1 MSRFLCTSKLMQRTF
16 CNLIF
21 AVGIL
26 LIIVSLHGK
35 NTENLRGTSTYGDIS
50 PYKRDSTIIPISE
63 SSDEKPTYQ
72 LDSSVSSFIDTNKKI
87 VIHVHPKLNVT
98 FDGKSLIVPAGIGI
112 NTTLWNDHSLD
123 QYGMQPMKMTMKD
136 TSMIMQGMSPLHT
149 HDSSGIIHVESNE
162 FRNYTLGQF
171 LQIWGLDL
179 HGKEVK
185 LSINGN
191 NVKDYK
197 NHILTD
203 KEQMI
208 LNIEDIQKNAISS

>member
-1 MSRFLCTSKLMQRTF
+1 MRRTF
-16 CNLIF
+16 CNLIL
-21 AVGIL
+21 AVSIL

-35 NTENLRGTSTYGDIS
+35 NNENLTGTSAYGDIS
-50 PYKRDSTIIPISE
+50 PNKTGSIIIPISE

-72 LDSSVSSFIDTNKKI
+72 LDSSLSSFVDTNKKI
-87 VIHVHPKLNVT
+87 VTHIHPSLNVT
-98 FDGKSLIVPAGIGI
+98 LDGKSLIIPAGIGI
-112 NTTLWNDHSLD
+112 NITLWNDHSLD

-171 LQIWGLDL
+171 LQIWGVDL
-179 HGKEVK
+179 HGKVVK
-185 LSINGN
+185 LSVNGN
-191 NVKDYK
+191 NLKDYM

-208 LNIEDIQKNAISS
+208 LNIEDVQKNPTSG

>member
-1 MSRFLCTSKLMQRTF
+1 MRRIF

-21 AVGIL
+21 AISML
-26 LIIVSLHGK
+26 LIIVSLQGK
-35 NTENLRGTSTYGDIS
+35 NNENLIGTSMYGGIG
-50 PYKRDSTIIPISE
+50 PYKTVSTFIPISE
-63 SSDEKPTYQ
+63 SSNEKPTYQ
-72 LDSSVSSFIDTNKKI
+72 LDSSLSSFVDTNKKI
-87 VIHVHPKLNVT
+87 VMHIHPSLNVT
-98 FDGKSLIVPAGIGI
+98 LDGKFLIIPSEIGI

-136 TSMIMQGMSPLHT
+136 TNMIMQGMSPLHT

-171 LQIWGLDL
+171 LQNWGIDL

-185 LSINGN
+185 LSVNGN
-191 NVKDYK
+191 NVKDYR

-208 LNIEDIQKNAISS
+208 VNIEDVQKNPTSS

>member
-1 MSRFLCTSKLMQRTF
+1 MQRIF
-16 CNLIF
+16 CNLIL
-21 AVGIL
+21 AVSIL

-35 NTENLRGTSTYGDIS
+35 NNENLIGTNVYGDIS
-50 PYKRDSTIIPISE
+50 PYETDYTILSISE
-63 SSDEKPTYQ
+63 SSDEKPTYK
-72 LDSSVSSFIDTNKKI
+72 LDSSLSSFVDTNKKI
-87 VIHVHPKLNVT
+87 VMHIHPNLNVT
-98 FDGKSLIVPAGIGI
+98 LDGKFLIVPAGIGI

-123 QYGMQPMKMTMKD
+123 QYGMQPMKMTTED
-136 TSMIMQGMSPLHT
+136 TNMIMQGMSPLHT

-171 LQIWGLDL
+171 LQNWGLDL

-185 LSINGN
+185 LSVNGN
-191 NVKDYK
+191 SVKDYR

-208 LNIEDIQKNAISS
+208 LNIEDVQKNPTSS